1 MAKTGISIR
10 KRGNRWYG
18 DFRRFGDGQRALSP
32 DLIGEPGGTRGATS
46 KSEAERIAEE
56 YARQLRTGAD
66 PRQAQRAGPAVSLGD
81 YVDEFLSYLRTTP
94 KPNGDLRTD
103 RYLTDVERYLGTAGE
118 FFGAHRPLASI
129 TPADVERYLADVRR
143 RGYSGRTVRVH
154 LEKLSQL
161 FRRAI
166 RHRRLTFN
174 PVDAVREDL
183 PTGRPENER
192 GTLEA
197 AEAWAL
203 MQAARKY
210 DEESGHYMHPLIAL
224 WLHTGIGPRE
234 AFTRRVGDV
243 CFAGPGAGIRERAGA
258 PEAEGLV
265 VVAANEWS
273 GRRLKTE
280 YRARQVP
287 LWPDCA
293 QVLEEYTRDRLPEAP
308 LFPSP
313 KRAGEPVTTVR
324 RAFKSVL
331 ELQRRE
337 ARKEGDPEFAHDVTP
352 YWLRHTYASH
362 RLQTTEGGAPV
373 AIFTVARELGHAS
386 TRMIEQHYGHV
397 LADRS
402 ARSEVVSFRPAPSIV
417 PDSEAGAAS

>member
-66 PRQAQRAGPAVSLGD
+66 PRQAQRARPAVSLGD

-103 RYLTDVERYLGTAGE
+103 RYLTDVERYLSDAGE

-129 TPADVERYLADVRR
+129 TPADVERYLGDVRR
-143 RGYSGRTVRVH
+143 RSYSGRTVRVH

-192 GTLEA
+192 GSLEA

-203 MQAARKY
+203 MQTARKY
-210 DEESGHYMHPLIAL
+210 DEESGHYKVRSPN
-224 WLHTGIGPRE
+224 IGRGRPR
-234 AFTRRVGDV
+234 RS
-243 CFAGPGAGIRERAGA
+243 
-258 PEAEGLV
+258 GLPR
-265 VVAANEWS
+265 S
-273 GRRLKTE
+273 P
-280 YRARQVP
+280 RQ
-287 LWPDCA
+287 
-293 QVLEEYTRDRLPEAP
+293 
-308 LFPSP
+308 FHSP
-313 KRAGEPVTTVR
+313 
-324 RAFKSVL
+324 
-331 ELQRRE
+331 
-337 ARKEGDPEFAHDVTP
+337 
-352 YWLRHTYASH
+352 
-362 RLQTTEGGAPV
+362 
-373 AIFTVARELGHAS
+373 
-386 TRMIEQHYGHV
+386 
-397 LADRS
+397 
-402 ARSEVVSFRPAPSIV
+402 
-417 PDSEAGAAS
+417 